1 MAVLFCDRFLR
12 RKVVAGIL
20 IVSTIV
26 ALGCQG
32 GPIVRGQS
40 PAATSPPRLLATPEP
55 ETAAKPIEEISTA
68 SGSPVTH
75 VQIEGN
81 DAITERDI
89 RNLLRVQAGR
99 TVTEAQVR
107 DDVRRLFATRW
118 FFSVEPIY
126 RPDPGNPAGRILVF
140 RVVERP
146 MIRA

>member
-26 ALGCQG
+26 AVGCQG

-40 PAATSPPRLLATPEP
+40 PGATSPPRLLATPEP
-55 ETAAKPIEEISTA
+55 ETAAQPIEEISTA

-81 DAITERDI
+81 DSITERDI

-99 TVTEAQVR
+99 TVTEAQ
-107 DDVRRLFATRW
+107 
-118 FFSVEPIY
+118 
-126 RPDPGNPAGRILVF
+126 
-140 RVVERP
+140 
-146 MIRA
+146 